1 MLRRWLA
8 RAELSWQAE
17 SAAGGKK
24 RRLRRWH
31 VGRRCQAEEAEEV
44 SGCKEE
50 RLGGDELKGELGER
64 GILRIR
70 NWKQNWPH
78 RDAEGDGKLDIEM
91 KHIPIYRMREM
102 CGGESRSERHLDAY

>member
-1 MLRRWLA
+1 M
-8 RAELSWQAE
+8 
-17 SAAGGKK
+17 
-24 RRLRRWH
+24 
-31 VGRRCQAEEAEEV
+31 

-78 RDAEGDGKLDIEM
+78 RDAEGHGKLDIEM
-91 KHIPIYRMREM
+91 KYIPIYRMR
-102 CGGESRSERHLDAY
+102 